1 MVGTL
6 CRILYL
12 PPVCRFPP
20 GAAILLE
27 DEGRPPQVRPATAT
41 GVTEEKALPCE
52 MTGFAAI
59 SPLTFRSAM
68 AETTAASRMAV
79 SDR

>member
-12 PPVCRFPP
+12 PPVCRFLS

-27 DEGRPPQVRPATAT
+27 DEGKAASGPSRDRQRLCRGK
-41 GVTEEKALPCE
+41 GVPCE

-59 SPLTFRSAM
+59 SPLTFRNAM

-79 SDR
+79 SER